1 MGLESERVPGFLS
14 ITTIISLVGSGPTSY
29 HGDLCQ
35 ERFSHAETTVDS
47 LTIIQVDN
55 FCFKLI
61 MEQK

>member
-1 MGLESERVPGFLS
+1 MEDTLYGVILGFILGF
-14 ITTIISLVGSGPTSY
+14 ILGWIVFHDSY